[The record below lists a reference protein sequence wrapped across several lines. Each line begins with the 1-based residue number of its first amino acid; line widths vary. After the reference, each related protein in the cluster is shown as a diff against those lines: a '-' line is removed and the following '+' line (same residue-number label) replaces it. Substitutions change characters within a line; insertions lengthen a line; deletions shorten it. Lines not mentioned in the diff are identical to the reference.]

1 MSDSQN
7 MNSSGTNENVF
18 RTYGIPLLLF
28 LTTFVTTTIAGAFW
42 VVPVVAGLEVS
53 QIPAGIPYAVSI
65 LLILGFHEFGHYFAS
80 KFHNVKATLP
90 YFIPFPT
97 LAGMLNFGTMGAVIK
112 TKSPIYTRKA
122 LFDIG
127 IAGPLAGFVISVIVL
142 IYGFQNL
149 PGKEFIM
156 NIHPDYDLPSYGE
169 GGLSL
174 AFGENLLFVILRELF
189 ANSPD
194 GFIPPM
200 SEIYHY
206 PYLCAGWFGLF
217 VTALNLLPVGQL
229 DGGHIIYGMFGE
241 KVQERV
247 AWVAMFFLLFAG
259 GLGVINQFYDT
270 GLAIGW
276 TGWFIWALLLYFV
289 IKVKHPPVYD
299 NEPLGPGRM
308 VIGYFGILVF
318 ILSFIPMPFIL
329 SGEVL

>member
-1 MSDSQN
+1 MSETEN
-7 MNSSGTNENVF
+7 MNTNAGKEDIF
-18 RTYGIPLLLF
+18 RSYIIPLLLF

-42 VVPVVAGLEVS
+42 IVPVVGGLEVS
-53 QIPAGIPYAVSI
+53 QISEGIPYSISI
-65 LLILGFHEFGHYFAS
+65 LAILGFHEFGHYFAS
-80 KFHNVKATLP
+80 RFHGVRATLP

-97 LAGMLNFGTMGAVIK
+97 LAGMLNFGTMGAVIR
-112 TKSPIYTRKA
+112 TKSPIYNRRA

-127 IAGPLAGFVISVIVL
+127 IAGPIAGFVISVIVL
-142 IYGFQNL
+142 AYGFHNL
-149 PGKEFIM
+149 PGKEFIL
-156 NIHPDYDLPSYGE
+156 NIHPDYDLPSYGT
-169 GGLSL
+169 GSISL
-174 AFGENLLFVILRELF
+174 AFGENLLFIIFRDLF

-229 DGGHIIYGMFGE
+229 DGGHIIFGMFGE
-241 KVQERV
+241 KVQEKV
-247 AWVAMFFLLFAG
+247 AWIAMFFLLFAG

-270 GLAIGW
+270 GITIGW
-276 TGWFIWALLLYFV
+276 TGWFVWALLLYFV

-299 NEPLGPGRM
+299 DQPLGAGRM
-308 VIGYFGILVF
+308 IIGYFGILVF

>member
-1 MSDSQN
+1 MSETEN
-7 MNSSGTNENVF
+7 MNTNAGKADILRSYIV
-18 RTYGIPLLLF
+18 PLLLF

-42 VVPVVAGLEVS
+42 IVPAAGGLEVS
-53 QIPAGIPYAVSI
+53 QIPVGIPYSISI
-65 LLILGFHEFGHYFAS
+65 LAILGFHEFGHYFAS
-80 KFHNVKATLP
+80 RFHGVRATLP

-97 LAGMLNFGTMGAVIK
+97 LAGMLNFGTMGAVIR
-112 TKSPIYTRKA
+112 TKSPIYNRRA

-127 IAGPLAGFVISVIVL
+127 IAGPIAGFVISVIVL
-142 IYGFQNL
+142 AYGFHTL
-149 PGKEFIM
+149 PGKEFIL
-156 NIHPDYDLPSYGE
+156 NIHPDYDLPSYGQ
-169 GGLSL
+169 GGISL
-174 AFGENLLFVILRELF
+174 AFGENLLFVLMRNFF

-194 GFIPPM
+194 GFVPPM

-241 KVQERV
+241 KVQEKV

-259 GLGVINQFYDT
+259 GLGVINQFYET
-270 GLAIGW
+270 GLTIGW

-299 NEPLGPGRM
+299 DQPLGAGRM
-308 VIGYFGILVF
+308 IIGYFGILIF
-318 ILSFIPMPFIL
+318 ILSFIPMPFVL